1 MAPRKI
7 IIDTDPGVD
16 DVMAMLLALSA
27 KKEELEVVMISVT
40 YGNVPLDCCG
50 RNVVGMMQ
58 VIEKEMAWRKAN
70 GRPEGFEALKACKP
84 LVALGAE
91 HPLEEKDLKFDH
103 FHGLDGLHD
112 VHATFPDFS
121 PPEKWLHI
129 FREQGSSVTDLEK
142 ISPLFTPSRELAHKE
157 MLRLLRENPVDS
169 ISILTVGPMTNV
181 ALAASEDPETFL
193 RAKEVVV
200 MGGAVKVQG
209 NITPVAE
216 FNTYADAVA
225 TARVF
230 ALSSLTPSATM
241 PPPTINRALPP
252 YPERLSRPLRVV
264 LCPLDVTESH
274 ELTSKYF
281 AETVAPVVR
290 SGSPLA
296 AWVHHFVDGA
306 FAKIVSILGP
316 DTQAGL
322 SLHDPMT
329 VWYKLAGDDP
339 AWQLTAAEDIRIE
352 TGGQWSR
359 GMHIVDH
366 RGKLRPAEAAFLASV
381 DPRNDPEVIKL
392 DAVEGDELGWLSVL
406 KGNRIYRLVKTPG
419 EEIFK
424 EVLLQRLFDL
434 PISGSAAQGKRGQTA
449 GPRRVQRG
457 VAV

>member
-27 KKEELEVVMISVT
+27 SKEEVEVIMISVT
-40 YGNVPLDCCG
+40 YGNVPLECCG

-70 GRPEGFEALKACKP
+70 GRPEGFESLKACKP

-103 FHGLDGLHD
+103 FHGLDGLHN

-121 PPEKWLHI
+121 PPEKWLQI
-129 FREQGSSVTDLEK
+129 FREQGSSETNLEK

-157 MLRLLRENPVDS
+157 ILRLLKENPVDS
-169 ISILTVGPMTNV
+169 VSILTVGPMTNA

-225 TARVF
+225 AARVF
-230 ALSSLTPSATM
+230 ALSSLTPSATL
-241 PPPTINRALPP
+241 PPTTVNKALPP
-252 YPERLSRPLRVV
+252 
-264 LCPLDVTESH
+264 
-274 ELTSKYF
+274 KYF
-281 AETVAPVVR
+281 SETMAPVVA

-296 AWVHHFVDGA
+296 VWVQHFVGGA
-306 FAKIVSILGP
+306 FAKIASILGA
-316 DTQAGL
+316 DTEAGL

-329 VWYKLAGDDP
+329 VWYALARDGDPQWKLTD
-339 AWQLTAAEDIRIE
+339 AEDIRIE
-352 TGGQWSR
+352 TEGQWSR
-359 GMHIVDH
+359 GQHIVDH
-366 RGKLRPAEAAFLASV
+366 RGKLRPAEVAFLASV
-381 DPRNDPEVIKL
+381 DPRNDAEVLRL
-392 DAVEGDELGWLSVL
+392 DQAEGDELGWLSVL
-406 KGNRIYRLVKTPG
+406 KRNRIYRVVGTPG

-424 EVLLQRLFDL
+424 EVLLQRIFGL
-434 PISGSAAQGKRGQTA
+434 AK
-449 GPRRVQRG
+449 
-457 VAV
+457 

>member
-27 KKEELEVVMISVT
+27 TKEELEVLMISIT
-40 YGNVPLDCCG
+40 YGNVPLECCG

-103 FHGLDGLHD
+103 FHGLDGLHN
-112 VHATFPDFS
+112 VHATYPDFS
-121 PPEKWLHI
+121 PPEKWLQI
-129 FREQGSSVTDLEK
+129 FREQGAAGAGEADLDK
-142 ISPLFTPSRELAHKE
+142 ISPLFTPSKELAHKE
-157 MLRLLRENPVDS
+157 MLRVLRENPVDTV
-169 ISILTVGPMTNV
+169 SILTVGPMTNA

-230 ALSSLTPSATM
+230 ALSSLTPSAT
-241 PPPTINRALPP
+241 LPP
-252 YPERLSRPLRVV
+252 ATVNRRLPAYPEKLSRPLRVV
-264 LCPLDVTESH
+264 LCPLDITEPH
-274 ELTSKYF
+274 ELTAAYF
-281 AETVAPVVR
+281 KQTMEPIVA
-290 SGSPLA
+290 SGSPLGV
-296 AWVHHFVDGA
+296 WVHHFVGGA
-306 FAKIVSILGP
+306 FAKIAAILGP

-329 VWYKLAGDDP
+329 VWYKLDGDSP
-339 AWQLTAAEDIRIE
+339 AWKLTEAEDIRIE
-352 TGGQWSR
+352 TEGQWSR
-359 GMHIVDH
+359 GQHIVDH
-366 RGKLRPAEAAFLASV
+366 RGKVRPAEAAFLASV
-381 DPRNDPEVIKL
+381 DPRNDPEVLKL
-392 DAVEGDELGWLSVL
+392 DAAEGDELGWLSVL
-406 KGNRIYRLVKTPG
+406 KRNRIYRVVGTPG

-424 EVLLQRLFDL
+424 EILLQRVFDV
-434 PISGSAAQGKRGQTA
+434 PK
-449 GPRRVQRG
+449 
-457 VAV
+457 

>member
-27 KKEELEVVMISVT
+27 SKEEVEVIMISVT
-40 YGNVPLDCCG
+40 YGNVPLECCG

-84 LVALGAE
+84 VVALGAE
-91 HPLEEKDLKFDH
+91 HPLEEKNLKFDH
-103 FHGLDGLHD
+103 FHGLDGLHN

-121 PPEKWLHI
+121 PPEKWLQI
-129 FREQGSSVTDLEK
+129 FREQGSSETNLEK

-157 MLRLLRENPVDS
+157 ILRLLKENPVDS
-169 ISILTVGPMTNV
+169 VSILTVGPMTNA

-225 TARVF
+225 AARVF
-230 ALSSLTPSATM
+230 ALSSLTPSATL
-241 PPPTINRALPP
+241 PPATVNKALPP
-252 YPERLSRPLRVV
+252 YPENLSRPLRVV
-264 LCPLDVTESH
+264 LCPLDITEPH
-274 ELTSKYF
+274 ELSSKYF
-281 AETVAPVVR
+281 SATMAPVVA

-296 AWVHHFVDGA
+296 AWVQHFVGGA
-306 FAKIVSILGP
+306 FAKIASILGP
-316 DTQAGL
+316 ETEAGL

-329 VWYKLAGDDP
+329 VWYALARDNDPEWKL
-339 AWQLTAAEDIRIE
+339 TEAEDIRIE
-352 TGGQWSR
+352 TEGQWSR
-359 GMHIVDH
+359 GQHIVDH

-381 DPRNDPEVIKL
+381 DPRNDPEVLRL
-392 DAVEGDELGWLSVL
+392 DQAEGDELGWLSVL
-406 KGNRIYRLVKTPG
+406 KRNRIYRVVGTPG

-424 EVLLQRLFDL
+424 EVLLQRVFGL
-434 PISGSAAQGKRGQTA
+434 AK
-449 GPRRVQRG
+449 
-457 VAV
+457 

>member
-27 KKEELEVVMISVT
+27 SKEEIEVILISVT
-40 YGNVPLDCCG
+40 YGNVSLECCG

-91 HPLEEKDLKFDH
+91 HPLEETDLKFDH

-129 FREQGSSVTDLEK
+129 FREQGSSVTMTDLDK
-142 ISPLFTPSRELAHKE
+142 ISPLFTPSREPAHKE
-157 MLRLLRENPVDS
+157 IIRLLRENPVDS
-169 ISILTVGPMTNV
+169 VSILTVGPMTNV
-181 ALAASEDPETFL
+181 ALAASLDPETLL

-200 MGGAVKVQG
+200 MGGAVTVQG

-225 TARVF
+225 AARIF
-230 ALSSLTPSATM
+230 ALSSHTPSHTL
-241 PPPTINRALPP
+241 PPVTPQTTLPP
-252 YPERLSRPLRVV
+252 YPAGLSRTLRVV
-264 LCPLDVTESH
+264 LCPLDVTEPH
-274 ELTSKYF
+274 ELTSAYF
-281 AETVAPVVR
+281 SETMAPVVA
-290 SGSPLA
+290 SGSPLGT
-296 AWVHHFVDGA
+296 WVQHFVGGA
-306 FAKIVSILGP
+306 FAKIKTILGP
-316 DTQAGL
+316 DTEAGL

-329 VWYKLAGDDP
+329 VWYALAAEGDPQWKLVGP
-339 AWQLTAAEDIRIE
+339 EDIRIE
-352 TGGQWSR
+352 TAGQWSR

-366 RGKLRPAEAAFLASV
+366 RGKVRPAEAAFLASA
-381 DPRNDPEVIKL
+381 DPRNDPEVIRL
-392 DAVEGDELGWLSVL
+392 DAVEGDEHGWLSVL
-406 KGNRIYRLVKTPG
+406 KGNRIYRLVGTPG

-424 EVLLQRLFDL
+424 EVLLKRLFGL
-434 PISGSAAQGKRGQTA
+434 AE
-449 GPRRVQRG
+449 
-457 VAV
+457 

>member
-16 DVMAMLLALSA
+16 DVMAMLLAFSA
-27 KKEELEVVMISVT
+27 SKEEIEVIMISVT
-40 YGNVPLDCCG
+40 YGNVPLECCG

-70 GRPEGFEALKACKP
+70 GRPEGFETLKACKP

-112 VHATFPDFS
+112 VHATYPDFS

-129 FREQGSSVTDLEK
+129 FREQGASVTDLDK

-169 ISILTVGPMTNV
+169 VSILTVGPMTNA
-181 ALAASEDPETFL
+181 ALAASADPETFL
-193 RAKEVVV
+193 RAREVVV

-225 TARVF
+225 AARVF
-230 ALSSLTPSATM
+230 ALSSLTPSATL
-241 PPPTINRALPP
+241 PPATALTTLPP

-264 LCPLDVTESH
+264 LCPLDVTEPH
-274 ELTSKYF
+274 ELTSSYF
-281 AETVAPVVR
+281 EATVAPVAA

-296 AWVHHFVDGA
+296 TWVRHFVGGA
-306 FAKIVSILGP
+306 FAKIASILGP
-316 DTQAGL
+316 DTAAGL

-329 VWYKLAGDDP
+329 VWYALAADGDPQWKLTD
-339 AWQLTAAEDIRIE
+339 AEDIRIE
-352 TGGQWSR
+352 TAGQWSR

-381 DPRNDPEVIKL
+381 DPRNDPEVLRL
-392 DAVEGDELGWLSVL
+392 DAAEGDELGWLSVL
-406 KGNRIYRLVKTPG
+406 KRNRIHRVVGTPG

-424 EVLLQRLFDL
+424 EVLLQRIFGL
-434 PISGSAAQGKRGQTA
+434 AK
-449 GPRRVQRG
+449 
-457 VAV
+457 